1 MNEPPG
7 MFRRPTDPPA
17 PLPPLR
23 AGNSIVDMHA
33 QWARMHQSASE
44 NASFVRRLRSKAVS
58 LRSRIGGADRNLLGQ
73 MVRAVDD
80 VAARCDELA
89 QQVSDLAISLDDLA
103 RTVGADVIRL
113 RAEMESTLRTD
124 SENQRS
130 SLS

>member
-1 MNEPPG
+1 
-7 MFRRPTDPPA
+7 
-17 PLPPLR
+17 
-23 AGNSIVDMHA
+23 
-33 QWARMHQSASE
+33 MHQSAIE